1 MLHDPGAEVQEF
13 WVEEYDD
20 VCELLSLLL
29 FHDDGEYQKLR
40 SGIRVQQICVMHD

>member
-20 VCELLSLLL
+20 DVCELLALLL
-29 FHDDGEYQKLR
+29 FHDDGESQKLR
-40 SGIRVQQICVMHD
+40 TSIIPTAVVEHG

>member
-13 WVEEYDD
+13 WVEECDG

-40 SGIRVQQICVMHD
+40 TSIIVVEHR